1 MKLTNTIIDTMARFE
16 PRKDYFADIGLSHSA
31 VHDAILDDYP
41 ESSPEDLKDID
52 VLLTIERIL
61 DCSGVPYGL
70 RLNDGLPLEM
80 MIGGATYKVCK
91 YINSNQ
97 VVLTES
103 KYGRSAMT
111 ANYNDS
117 YDIARLYDGDYDG
130 EIRFSY
136 STQCNIRAIR
146 ICATEVGQ

>member
-1 MKLTNTIIDTMARFE
+1 MKLTNTIIDTMARYE

-31 VHDAILDDYP
+31 VHDAILEDYP
-41 ESSPEDLKDID
+41 ESNPGDLNDID

-80 MIGGATYKVCK
+80 MIGGATYRVCK

-97 VVLTES
+97 VVLTEV
-103 KYGRSAMT
+103 KHGRKAMK
-111 ANYNDS
+111 ADYSDS
-117 YDIARLYDGDYDG
+117 YDIARHYDGDYDG

-146 ICATEVGQ
+146 ICATEVAQ